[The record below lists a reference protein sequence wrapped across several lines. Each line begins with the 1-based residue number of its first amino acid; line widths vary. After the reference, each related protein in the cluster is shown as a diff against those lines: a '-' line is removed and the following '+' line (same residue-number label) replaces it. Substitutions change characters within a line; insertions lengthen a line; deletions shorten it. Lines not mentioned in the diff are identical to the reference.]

1 MALVRELRQRSI
13 VLTSTFSVSDRQ
25 SASTGRAPRYVT
37 TSPVAVKVYVGM
49 TTSSPALTPTASRAR
64 CRAAVA
70 ELTARA
76 WRARRAFAKSCWN
89 CRTLGPV
96 VNHPDRSVSPTS
108 ATSSSLMDGRWNGTV
123 RPDRGRSRSDNDSAS
138 MDDEPVD
145 KMEHRRLLT
154 VRESRGLNYI
164 PGGIAVG
171 GARRED
177 VKSVYPTLISPSGD
191 LLLGRSSRVAGS
203 TGLCLWRNISV

>member
-1 MALVRELRQRSI
+1 MALVRELRRCSI

-64 CRAAVA
+64 CSAAVA
-70 ELTARA
+70 ELTGRA
-76 WRARRAFAKSCWN
+76 WRTGRAFAKSCWN

-96 VNHPDRSVSPTS
+96 VNHPDRSVSATS

-123 RPDRGRSRSDNDSAS
+123 TSDRDRSRSDNDPAS
-138 MDDEPVD
+138 MDEAVD
-145 KMEHRRLLT
+145 KMVHRRLLT
-154 VRESRGLNYI
+154 VRESLGLAYI

-171 GARRED
+171 RARHE
-177 VKSVYPTLISPSGD
+177 SEPPWPTLIPCQSYQ
-191 LLLGRSSRVAGS
+191 V
-203 TGLCLWRNISV
+203 VY

>member
-64 CRAAVA
+64 CSAAVA

-96 VNHPDRSVSPTS
+96 VNHPDRSVSATS

-123 RPDRGRSRSDNDSAS
+123 WSDRDRSRSDNDPAS
-138 MDDEPVD
+138 MDESVD
-145 KMEHRRLLT
+145 KVESHRRLLT
-154 VRESRGLNYI
+154 VRESLGLAYI
-164 PGGIAVG
+164 SGGIAVG
-171 GARRED
+171 RARHED
-177 VKSVYPTLISPSGD
+177 VNSVVPDARFLSGD
-191 LLLGRSSRVAGS
+191 LRVGRSSRIADPPVYASGEAM
-203 TGLCLWRNISV
+203 SV